1 MKNLITLL
9 FVVVSISLLA
19 QSPQKFNYQ
28 AVVRNAD
35 GTVIKNQSVNFRMT
49 IFEGSTTG
57 LIKYQETQAGTTN
70 KYGLISLAIGNGIIS
85 AGSMASI
92 NWGGNGH
99 LLQVEIDPAGGTNFN
114 ILSTSQLMSVPY
126 ALYALSSGNGSSGGS
141 DNDADS
147 TNEIQTVSISND
159 TVFLSRGGF
168 VVLPPGSSGINN
180 DNDSTN
186 EIQTVSI
193 SNDTVFLSRG
203 GFAILPPGGGINND
217 NDSTNEIQTVSIS
230 NDTVFLS
237 KGGFAI
243 LPPGGGINN
252 DNDSTNEIQALT
264 ISNDTIYLAR
274 GGFVK
279 LPATSGSVNNDNDS
293 TNELIQTIIISNDS
307 IVITEPNSINKLD
320 ISAYNQTGAVAGLNA
335 RIINDSLRLNGVNS
349 SVTGFDS
356 RITNDSVR
364 LNGLE
369 SDVDTR
375 IVNDSIRLNGV
386 ATNQAGFDT
395 RITNDSVRLNGLES
409 DVDTRIVND
418 SIRLNGVATNQAGFD
433 TRITND
439 SVRLNGLESDVD
451 TRIVNDSIRLNGVA
465 TNQAGFDTRI
475 TNDSVRLNGL
485 ESDVDTRIVND
496 SIRLN
501 GVATNQAGF
510 DTRITN
516 DSVRLNGLESD
527 VDTRIVNDSI
537 RLNGVATNQA
547 GFDTRI
553 TNDSV
558 RLNGLESDVDTR
570 IVNDSIRLNGSISK
584 AVSDSNVIHSALSD
598 TASAIRS
605 DIKWQTNGTAINFM
619 TGNVGIGVLAPVIKL
634 DVSSGTT
641 NNAIR
646 GTANGT
652 GENTAIFGNTPTTT
666 GNNNRQYGI
675 QGRAGSA
682 AGVSGSGG
690 HFGVHGEAYGAGN
703 VSVGVSGYSA
713 GKSTTGSSRGLS
725 GFSESNVAVN
735 NQGVFATARG
745 SIGGSGHNAGLVTDV
760 RGHSVTNYGVL
771 NLTQANGTNNYG
783 TANFSYWF
791 LAGAAGTRNYGS
803 YNWVSSADTNIGVFV
818 DATITPADVNYG
830 VWSKASGT
838 NSLAGFFE
846 GDVTITG
853 DLDISGAISK
863 GSGTFKIDHPLDPE
877 NKYLVHSFVE
887 SPDMMNVYNGN
898 ATTDANGIAIIE
910 LPQYI
915 EASNKDFRYQLTP
928 IGKFAQCIVKEEVKG
943 DKFIIQTDKPNVKVS
958 WQVTGIRNDPY
969 AKQNRVIAEEEKSP
983 RDKGSY
989 LHPEVYGLDKSRSVH
1004 PKTKSKSKEEVL
1016 EMEKSK

>member
-418 SIRLNGVATNQAGFD
+418 SIRLNG
-433 TRITND
+433 
-439 SVRLNGLESDVD
+439 L
-451 TRIVNDSIRLNGVA
+451 A

>member
-92 NWGGNGH
+92 NWGGNDH

-168 VVLPPGSSGINN
+168 
-180 DNDSTN
+180 
-186 EIQTVSI
+186 
-193 SNDTVFLSRG
+193 
-203 GFAILPPGGGINND
+203 AILPPGGGINND

-237 KGGFAI
+237 KSGFAI

-439 SVRLNGLESDVD
+439 SVRLNRLESDVD
-451 TRIVNDSIRLNGVA
+451 TRIVNDSIRLNG
-465 TNQAGFDTRI
+465 
-475 TNDSVRLNGL
+475 L
-485 ESDVDTRIVND
+485 
-496 SIRLN
+496 
-501 GVATNQAGF
+501 ATNQAGF

>member
-1 MKNLITLL
+1 M
-9 FVVVSISLLA
+9 
-19 QSPQKFNYQ
+19 
-28 AVVRNAD
+28 
-35 GTVIKNQSVNFRMT
+35 
-49 IFEGSTTG
+49 
-57 LIKYQETQAGTTN
+57 
-70 KYGLISLAIGNGIIS
+70 
-85 AGSMASI
+85 
-92 NWGGNGH
+92 
-99 LLQVEIDPAGGTNFN
+99 
-114 ILSTSQLMSVPY
+114 
-126 ALYALSSGNGSSGGS
+126 
-141 DNDADS
+141 
-147 TNEIQTVSISND
+147 
-159 TVFLSRGGF
+159 
-168 VVLPPGSSGINN
+168 
-180 DNDSTN
+180 
-186 EIQTVSI
+186 
-193 SNDTVFLSRG
+193 
-203 GFAILPPGGGINND
+203 
-217 NDSTNEIQTVSIS
+217 
-230 NDTVFLS
+230 
-237 KGGFAI
+237 
-243 LPPGGGINN
+243 
-252 DNDSTNEIQALT
+252 
-264 ISNDTIYLAR
+264 
-274 GGFVK
+274 
-279 LPATSGSVNNDNDS
+279 
-293 TNELIQTIIISNDS
+293 
-307 IVITEPNSINKLD
+307 
-320 ISAYNQTGAVAGLNA
+320 
-335 RIINDSLRLNGVNS
+335 
-349 SVTGFDS
+349 
-356 RITNDSVR
+356 
-364 LNGLE
+364 
-369 SDVDTR
+369 
-375 IVNDSIRLNGV
+375 
-386 ATNQAGFDT
+386 
-395 RITNDSVRLNGLES
+395 
-409 DVDTRIVND
+409 
-418 SIRLNGVATNQAGFD
+418 
-433 TRITND
+433 
-439 SVRLNGLESDVD
+439 
-451 TRIVNDSIRLNGVA
+451 
-465 TNQAGFDTRI
+465 
-475 TNDSVRLNGL
+475 
-485 ESDVDTRIVND
+485 
-496 SIRLN
+496 
-501 GVATNQAGF
+501 
-510 DTRITN
+510 
-516 DSVRLNGLESD
+516 
-527 VDTRIVNDSI
+527 
-537 RLNGVATNQA
+537 
-547 GFDTRI
+547 
-553 TNDSV
+553 
-558 RLNGLESDVDTR
+558 
-570 IVNDSIRLNGSISK
+570 NDSIRLNGSISK

-605 DIKWQTNGTAINFM
+605 NIKWQTNGTAINFM

>member
-92 NWGGNGH
+92 NWGGNDH

-320 ISAYNQTGAVAGLNA
+320 ISAYNQTGAVAGLKA

-356 RITNDSVR
+356 
-364 LNGLE
+364 
-369 SDVDTR
+369 
-375 IVNDSIRLNGV
+375 
-386 ATNQAGFDT
+386 
-395 RITNDSVRLNGLES
+395 
-409 DVDTRIVND
+409 
-418 SIRLNGVATNQAGFD
+418 
-433 TRITND
+433 RITND

-690 HFGVHGEAYGAGN
+690 HFGIHGEAYGAGN
-703 VSVGVSGYSA
+703 ESVGVSGYSA

-760 RGHSVTNYGVL
+760 RGHSVSNYGVL

>member
-1 MKNLITLL
+1 M
-9 FVVVSISLLA
+9 
-19 QSPQKFNYQ
+19 
-28 AVVRNAD
+28 
-35 GTVIKNQSVNFRMT
+35 
-49 IFEGSTTG
+49 
-57 LIKYQETQAGTTN
+57 
-70 KYGLISLAIGNGIIS
+70 
-85 AGSMASI
+85 
-92 NWGGNGH
+92 
-99 LLQVEIDPAGGTNFN
+99 
-114 ILSTSQLMSVPY
+114 
-126 ALYALSSGNGSSGGS
+126 
-141 DNDADS
+141 
-147 TNEIQTVSISND
+147 
-159 TVFLSRGGF
+159 
-168 VVLPPGSSGINN
+168 
-180 DNDSTN
+180 
-186 EIQTVSI
+186 
-193 SNDTVFLSRG
+193 
-203 GFAILPPGGGINND
+203 
-217 NDSTNEIQTVSIS
+217 
-230 NDTVFLS
+230 
-237 KGGFAI
+237 
-243 LPPGGGINN
+243 
-252 DNDSTNEIQALT
+252 
-264 ISNDTIYLAR
+264 
-274 GGFVK
+274 
-279 LPATSGSVNNDNDS
+279 
-293 TNELIQTIIISNDS
+293 NDS
-307 IVITEPNSINKLD
+307 I
-320 ISAYNQTGAVAGLNA
+320 
-335 RIINDSLRLNGVNS
+335 RLNGVATNQA
-349 SVTGFDS
+349 GFDT

-375 IVNDSIRLNGV
+375 IVNDSIRLNGL

-433 TRITND
+433 TR
-439 SVRLNGLESDVD
+439 V
-451 TRIVNDSIRLNGVA
+451 
-465 TNQAGFDTRI
+465 
-475 TNDSVRLNGL
+475 
-485 ESDVDTRIVND
+485 
-496 SIRLN
+496 
-501 GVATNQAGF
+501 
-510 DTRITN
+510 
-516 DSVRLNGLESD
+516 
-527 VDTRIVNDSI
+527 
-537 RLNGVATNQA
+537 
-547 GFDTRI
+547 

-605 DIKWQTNGTAINFM
+605 NIKWQTNGTAINFM

>member
-1 MKNLITLL
+1 
-9 FVVVSISLLA
+9 
-19 QSPQKFNYQ
+19 
-28 AVVRNAD
+28 
-35 GTVIKNQSVNFRMT
+35 
-49 IFEGSTTG
+49 
-57 LIKYQETQAGTTN
+57 
-70 KYGLISLAIGNGIIS
+70 
-85 AGSMASI
+85 
-92 NWGGNGH
+92 
-99 LLQVEIDPAGGTNFN
+99 
-114 ILSTSQLMSVPY
+114 
-126 ALYALSSGNGSSGGS
+126 
-141 DNDADS
+141 
-147 TNEIQTVSISND
+147 
-159 TVFLSRGGF
+159 
-168 VVLPPGSSGINN
+168 
-180 DNDSTN
+180 
-186 EIQTVSI
+186 
-193 SNDTVFLSRG
+193 
-203 GFAILPPGGGINND
+203 
-217 NDSTNEIQTVSIS
+217 
-230 NDTVFLS
+230 
-237 KGGFAI
+237 
-243 LPPGGGINN
+243 
-252 DNDSTNEIQALT
+252 
-264 ISNDTIYLAR
+264 
-274 GGFVK
+274 
-279 LPATSGSVNNDNDS
+279 
-293 TNELIQTIIISNDS
+293 
-307 IVITEPNSINKLD
+307 
-320 ISAYNQTGAVAGLNA
+320 
-335 RIINDSLRLNGVNS
+335 
-349 SVTGFDS
+349 
-356 RITNDSVR
+356 
-364 LNGLE
+364 
-369 SDVDTR
+369 
-375 IVNDSIRLNGV
+375 
-386 ATNQAGFDT
+386 
-395 RITNDSVRLNGLES
+395 
-409 DVDTRIVND
+409 
-418 SIRLNGVATNQAGFD
+418 
-433 TRITND
+433 
-439 SVRLNGLESDVD
+439 
-451 TRIVNDSIRLNGVA
+451 
-465 TNQAGFDTRI
+465 
-475 TNDSVRLNGL
+475 
-485 ESDVDTRIVND
+485 
-496 SIRLN
+496 
-501 GVATNQAGF
+501 
-510 DTRITN
+510 
-516 DSVRLNGLESD
+516 
-527 VDTRIVNDSI
+527 
-537 RLNGVATNQA
+537 
-547 GFDTRI
+547 
-553 TNDSV
+553 
-558 RLNGLESDVDTR
+558 
-570 IVNDSIRLNGSISK
+570 
-584 AVSDSNVIHSALSD
+584 LSD

-652 GENTAIFGNTPTTT
+652 GENTAIFGNTPATT

>member
-92 NWGGNGH
+92 NWGGNDH

-186 EIQTVSI
+186 E
-193 SNDTVFLSRG
+193 
-203 GFAILPPGGGINND
+203 
-217 NDSTNEIQTVSIS
+217 
-230 NDTVFLS
+230 
-237 KGGFAI
+237 
-243 LPPGGGINN
+243 
-252 DNDSTNEIQALT
+252 
-264 ISNDTIYLAR
+264 
-274 GGFVK
+274 
-279 LPATSGSVNNDNDS
+279 
-293 TNELIQTIIISNDS
+293 LIQTIIISNDS

-356 RITNDSVR
+356 RITNDSV
-364 LNGLE
+364 
-369 SDVDTR
+369 
-375 IVNDSIRLNGV
+375 RLNGV

-475 TNDSVRLNGL
+475 TNDSVRLNRL

-501 GVATNQAGF
+501 GLATNQAGF

-547 GFDTRI
+547 GFDTRV

-605 DIKWQTNGTAINFM
+605 NIKWQTNGTAINFM

-898 ATTDANGIAIIE
+898 TTTDANGIAIIE

>member
-356 RITNDSVR
+356 
-364 LNGLE
+364 
-369 SDVDTR
+369 
-375 IVNDSIRLNGV
+375 
-386 ATNQAGFDT
+386 
-395 RITNDSVRLNGLES
+395 
-409 DVDTRIVND
+409 
-418 SIRLNGVATNQAGFD
+418 
-433 TRITND
+433 
-439 SVRLNGLESDVD
+439 
-451 TRIVNDSIRLNGVA
+451 
-465 TNQAGFDTRI
+465 
-475 TNDSVRLNGL
+475 
-485 ESDVDTRIVND
+485 
-496 SIRLN
+496 
-501 GVATNQAGF
+501 
-510 DTRITN
+510 RITN

>member
-451 TRIVNDSIRLNGVA
+451 TRIVNDSIRLNG
-465 TNQAGFDTRI
+465 
-475 TNDSVRLNGL
+475 L
-485 ESDVDTRIVND
+485 
-496 SIRLN
+496 
-501 GVATNQAGF
+501 ATNQAGF

>member
-92 NWGGNGH
+92 NWGGNDH

-418 SIRLNGVATNQAGFD
+418 SIRLNGLATNQAGFD

-465 TNQAGFDTRI
+465 TNQAGFDTR
-475 TNDSVRLNGL
+475 V
-485 ESDVDTRIVND
+485 
-496 SIRLN
+496 
-501 GVATNQAGF
+501 
-510 DTRITN
+510 
-516 DSVRLNGLESD
+516 
-527 VDTRIVNDSI
+527 
-537 RLNGVATNQA
+537 
-547 GFDTRI
+547 

-803 YNWVSSADTNIGVFV
+803 YNWGSSADTNIGVFV

-1004 PKTKSKSKEEVL
+1004 PKTKSKSREEVL